1 MTSISAHGDALT
13 LTARV
18 NVHNV
23 FPGIDNKCLHVMLE
37 TNYNKVTLE
46 GMAGK
51 NKIKHLSLIYLYNVQ
66 KYLCIYGVCLNMLKI
81 SLYHKE

>member
-23 FPGIDNKCLHVMLE
+23 FPGNDNKCLHVMLE
-37 TNYNKVTLE
+37 INYNKVTQE
-46 GMAGK
+46 GMAG
-51 NKIKHLSLIYLYNVQ
+51 NTNAR
-66 KYLCIYGVCLNMLKI
+66 
-81 SLYHKE
+81 E